1 MAANSI
7 TSTLHTFS
15 GVPQLKRAL
24 NRLFGSVVT
33 LKRYYA
39 VTLSPASVG
48 AATCA
53 EQLFTVTG
61 VKLGDVVNV
70 NKPTAQAGLAI
81 GGSRASAANQ
91 IGITFINPTAG
102 AIVPT
107 ASEVYKV
114 EVYTST
120 DLTV

>member
-7 TSTLHTFS
+7 TTILHTFA
-15 GVPQLKRAL
+15 GEPQLKRAL
-24 NRLFGSVVT
+24 NRLFGSVTT
-33 LKRYYA
+33 LKRYYT
-39 VTLSPASVG
+39 VTLSPAFV
-48 AATCA
+48 APTTCA

-61 VKLGDVVNV
+61 VKVGDVVNV

-114 EVYTST
+114 EVYTPT
-120 DLTV
+120 DFTV